1 MARAALLSLLV
12 AFVMAACGGG
22 APAGAGSSQA
32 AAPAG
37 GGDLPGLSNV
47 IFGTGYDP
55 ATLAVIGKAGSLK
68 AGTPIVAVGRTLAA
82 RSPAE
87 VSVQISSG
95 GIRFPARPVTASVNP
110 DSSDTFAADLSADNL
125 AAGTW
130 IVSFISPKGSILA
143 SGTLMV
149 TP

>member
-1 MARAALLSLLV
+1 MARVLLSILV
-12 AFVMAACGGG
+12 AFALAACGGG
-22 APAGAGSSQA
+22 APPDAGASQA

-55 ATLAVIGKAGSLK
+55 ATLAVIGKASSLK
-68 AGTPIVAVGRTLAA
+68 SGTPMVAVGRTLAP
-82 RSPAE
+82 RPPAE

-95 GIRFPARPVTASVNP
+95 GTRFPPRPVTASGNP
-110 DSSDTFAADLSADNL
+110 DSSDTFAADLTPDNL

-130 IVSFISPKGSILA
+130 IVSFISPKGNILA
-143 SGTLMV
+143 SGTLSV